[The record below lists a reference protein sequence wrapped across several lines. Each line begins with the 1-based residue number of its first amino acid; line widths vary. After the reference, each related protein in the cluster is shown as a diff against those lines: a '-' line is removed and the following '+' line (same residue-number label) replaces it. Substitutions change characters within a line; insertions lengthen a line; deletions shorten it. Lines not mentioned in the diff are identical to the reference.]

1 MNVWMY
7 LLNQPSFHNAFEFA
21 TQKRQ
26 QKLNILLIINY
37 KVLLNNAAL
46 STKQKPAIKFSLYRP
61 NNKKNKRLFY
71 TNIYIIHMYVW
82 RFIYKNIFIIYVEH
96 MYYINLMLI
105 NNCEMIMK

>member
-37 KVLLNNAAL
+37 RVLLNNAAL

-61 NNKKNKRLFY
+61 NNKKKTKDY
-71 TNIYIIHMYVW
+71 TVCIYVR
-82 RFIYKNIFIIYVEH
+82 RFIYKIY
-96 MYYINLMLI
+96 L
-105 NNCEMIMK
+105 